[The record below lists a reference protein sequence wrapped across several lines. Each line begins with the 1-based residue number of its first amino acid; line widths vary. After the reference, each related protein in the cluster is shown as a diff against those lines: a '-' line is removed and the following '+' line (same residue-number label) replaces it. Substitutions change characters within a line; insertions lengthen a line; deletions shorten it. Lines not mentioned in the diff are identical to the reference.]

1 MAVIWDEDMIRE
13 YASALH
19 RTARRLTHNRTDA
32 EDLVQETFA
41 KALAASDRFE
51 HGTNLN
57 AWLHRIMINT
67 YITARRRRRCTE
79 ILVGDDIA
87 DWHRAFARAASAED
101 LVMSR
106 MIDADVVTAMR
117 ALPEKH
123 RLTVYL
129 ADAEGLAYKQIAGIA
144 GMPVGSVKSSL
155 HRARCSLRAALTRR
169 DYPVTGRRSAST
181 APRP

>member
-1 MAVIWDEDMIRE
+1 MAVIWDEDMIRA
-13 YASALH
+13 YASVLH
-19 RTARRLTHNRTDA
+19 RTARRLTRNRTDA

-41 KALAASDRFE
+41 KALAAADRFE

-67 YITARRRRRCTE
+67 YITACRRRRCDE
-79 ILVGDDIA
+79 IPVDDDMA
-87 DWHRAFARAASAED
+87 DWHQAFTRAASAED
-101 LVMSR
+101 LALSR
-106 MIDADVVTAMR
+106 IIDADVVTAIR

-129 ADAEGLAYKQIAGIA
+129 ADAEGLDYKQIAGIA

-155 HRARCSLRAALTRR
+155 HRARGTLRAVLAGH
-169 DYPVTGRRSAST
+169 DAGPPG
-181 APRP
+181 

>member
-1 MAVIWDEDMIRE
+1 MAVIWDDDMIRE
-13 YASALH
+13 FASTLL
-19 RTARRLTHNRTDA
+19 RTARRLTRDRTDA

-41 KALAASDRFE
+41 KALAAADRFE

-79 ILVGDDIA
+79 ILVDDDIA
-87 DWHRAFARAASAED
+87 DWHRAFGGTASAED

-106 MIDADVVTAMR
+106 MIDADVVTAIR
-117 ALPEKH
+117 ALPERH

-129 ADAEGLAYKQIAGIA
+129 ADAEGLDYKQIAGIA

-155 HRARCSLRAALTRR
+155 HRARCALRAVLTDRH
-169 DYPVTGRRSAST
+169 DTVTGR
-181 APRP
+181 